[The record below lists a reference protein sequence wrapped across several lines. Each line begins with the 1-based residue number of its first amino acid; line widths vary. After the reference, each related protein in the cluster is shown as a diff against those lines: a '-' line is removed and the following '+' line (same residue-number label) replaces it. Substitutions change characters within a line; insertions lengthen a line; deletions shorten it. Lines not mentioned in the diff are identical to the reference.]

1 MKDTKICH
9 AWDTVNPTPAQKKRM
24 RSALEARLRA
34 DETPAKSPKPEYP
47 DIRDVTRPQ
56 CGPEKTGE
64 GKQPQ
69 KPRPRYQGVQPK
81 KSRGSAFTLIA
92 AMLAVVVTGGLFLG
106 MMRGKMEESPSQARP
121 IENLPP
127 PTTAVTETT
136 KPTQLPEVYQERI
149 DTYITAIQEGWNPE
163 QCNKANIS
171 ILTPYVVNLDD
182 LGYALMDLDGDG
194 EEELLITDGSEI
206 YSLYDLGPL
215 GEAVQWITGMDRIH
229 YYLCTDNLIAEIGSS
244 GAAVTTYTFYC
255 FMGTTLDKIQVV
267 DFNADKDRE
276 NPWFLGDAM
285 EPITEE
291 KANEIIDT
299 YSHRYIS
306 HTTLSGEAPLPE
318 GTVPEKALL
327 NQYAQQLPTLVS
339 GDMSEQCQLYCFY
352 DYDNDGEA
360 ELLLGSGKS
369 VYMVLEADPGKADST
384 PFFAG
389 GSGAAYPCED
399 HVMEYTGYGQGY
411 THFSYRKYGGE
422 NDGGALDYVYRDEEN
437 WYTMDENGD
446 SISISDAEAEAI
458 RGKYKRLNLP
468 WKDISEFPVTIS
480 ETSGERISAL
490 FDDVFMPIA
499 QEGKRLTEGELRSR
513 LEEKGFLGEE
523 GEGLIT
529 WTDSEIPEAHLRVP
543 VADASGYVN
552 GPLTYCLP
560 GVVGRYVAVQW
571 EGDTARYW
579 METGT
584 NRIPYSVSSA
594 QELTDFLTMDGN
606 TLLAMETAE
615 SFARAYFAK
624 DRNGML
630 EQTASDVTIEEGK
643 MFYMDAANL
652 VLQQI
657 SGLTDAEEKYEKQGY
672 VQVAVAVYLDEMDSY
687 DFLTMEM
694 VKENDQWKVSSWFL
708 QK

>member
-1 MKDTKICH
+1 MKNTKICH

-24 RSALEARLRA
+24 RAALEAKLRA
-34 DETPAKSPKPEYP
+34 DETPANARSPYP
-47 DIRDVTRPQ
+47 Q
-56 CGPEKTGE
+56 SGPEKTGE

-69 KPRPRYQGVQPK
+69 KPRPRYQAVQPK

-92 AMLAVVVTGGLFLG
+92 AMLAVVVTGGLFFG
-106 MMRGKMEESPSQARP
+106 MMRGKMEENPSQARP

-127 PTTAVTETT
+127 PTTAVTEATG
-136 KPTQLPEVYQERI
+136 PTQLPEVYQERI

-171 ILTPYVVNLDD
+171 ILTPYVENLDD

-215 GEAVQWITGMDRIH
+215 GEAVQWITGMERIH
-229 YYLCTDNLIAEIGSS
+229 YYLCADNLIAEIGSS
-244 GAAVTTYTFYC
+244 GAAVTTYTFYR
-255 FMGTTLDKIQVV
+255 FMGTTLDKIQMV

-291 KANEIIDT
+291 KANEIIAF

-318 GTVPEKALL
+318 GTVPEEAVL

-446 SISISDAEAEAI
+446 SVSISEAEAEAI

-468 WKDISEFPVTIS
+468 WKDIAEFPVSIPEAT
-480 ETSGERISAL
+480 ENGMDL
-490 FDDVFMPIA
+490 FENVFVPIA
-499 QEGKRLTEGELRSR
+499 ASGKKVTEDELKTKI
-513 LEEKGFLGEE
+513 EEKGYQWNI
-523 GEGLIT
+523 GEGQIYCNASDTSSAFISANLSSQDGGLGDELVFLLPGKVDRWIAVCWEESGVHYLT
-529 WTDSEIPEAHLRVP
+529 GTDRI
-543 VADASGYVN
+543 VN
-552 GPLTYCLP
+552 G
-560 GVVGRYVAVQW
+560 VEA
-571 EGDTARYW
+571 
-579 METGT
+579 GT
-584 NRIPYSVSSA
+584 VE
-594 QELTDFLTMDGN
+594 ELRDFLNADEQTIA
-606 TLLAMETAE
+606 LRKPVE

-643 MFYMDAANL
+643 MFYMDAADL

-657 SGLTDAEEKYEKQGY
+657 SGLTDAEEKYDKQGY